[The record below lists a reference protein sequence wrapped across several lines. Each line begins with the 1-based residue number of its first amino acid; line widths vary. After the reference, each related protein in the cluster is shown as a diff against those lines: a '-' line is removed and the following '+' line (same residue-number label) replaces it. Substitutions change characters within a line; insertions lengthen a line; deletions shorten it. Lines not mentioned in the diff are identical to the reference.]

1 MAFVQLIEYTT
12 TRPEEVSEV
21 LAEWERATQ
30 GKRTARRAVWMK
42 QRDNPD
48 RYCEVVFFDS
58 YESAMENSQLPET
71 SEFAGKMRE
80 LVDGEIT
87 FRDYDVVDEREL

>member
-1 MAFVQLIEYTT
+1 MAFVQMIEYTT
-12 TRPEEVSEV
+12 TRPEEVADV

-42 QRDNPD
+42 HRDNPD
-48 RYCEVVFFDS
+48 RYCELVFFDS
-58 YESAMENSQLPET
+58 YESAMENSKLPET
-71 SEFAGKMRE
+71 DKFAGRMRE

-87 FRDYDVVDEREL
+87 FRDFDVVDEREL

>member
-12 TRPEEVSEV
+12 TRPEEVAEV

-48 RYCEVVFFDS
+48 RYCEIVFFDS

-71 SEFAGKMRE
+71 GEFAGKMRE
-80 LVDGEIT
+80 LVDGEII
-87 FRDYDVVDEREL
+87 FHDYDVVDEREL

>member
-1 MAFVQLIEYTT
+1 MGFAQLIEYTT
-12 TRPEEVSEV
+12 TRPDEVADL

-30 GKRTARRAVWMK
+30 GKRTARRAVWMRL
-42 QRDNPD
+42 RDNPD
-48 RYCEVVFFDS
+48 RYYELVFFDS

-71 SEFAGKMRE
+71 GEFAARMRE

-87 FRDYDVVDEREL
+87 FRDVDVVDEREL